1 MGLSQGMEK
10 RNSIEEI
17 YVLRD
22 AQDVVNA
29 AMARCQERQFG
40 KKNYSRRLHARHSP
54 RESHVQKIRRSETT
68 YYTLSQRGHDAEV
81 VRMNRIE

>member
-40 KKNYSRRLHARHSP
+40 KKIIREDCMHGIVLEKAMYKKLDEARRRTTRCLSGATT
-54 RESHVQKIRRSETT
+54 QKWSE
-68 YYTLSQRGHDAEV
+68 
-81 VRMNRIE
+81 